1 MRVTEI
7 PLEDRILLIGP
18 PGIGK
23 TEIVRQKAEEEA
35 KAMGRKFID
44 LNSVTPE
51 ELDEIERSPSD
62 YYAFLPLHAPHL
74 MPEDISIPDV
84 SLFKESTKRGVD
96 FLAPRRLAVLGLPG
110 IAGVLFIDEI
120 TNVQRRDALTLLF
133 AIIQEKRVGW
143 SLKLSDGVK
152 VIAAGNPPE
161 TSSVALLLPAP
172 LVNRLTVIEVEPPT
186 VDEWCVY
193 MEKKYGFDETLGR
206 ICAFLH
212 ANPDVFAKAPN
223 EIETLTNYPTPRA
236 WEAVYTLVK
245 KYGVHEELVRGRI
258 GTEVAMLF
266 TTFMSVTLSEHEI
279 AEVARK
285 PERYEELGIEKKV
298 LLMHWL
304 ANNFKRPEFRSIFK
318 HIVERHE
325 DDAVA
330 VIKMS
335 PNRRELIMMHLDML
349 KKLVDKLS
357 NLGEQPWSP

>member
-7 PLEDRILLIGP
+7 PLEDRLLLLGA

-23 TEIVRQKAEEEA
+23 TEIIKQKAEEEA
-35 KAMGRKFID
+35 KAMGRKFVD
-44 LNSVTPE
+44 LNSATPE
-51 ELDEIERSPSD
+51 ELDAIERSPSD

-143 SLKLSDGVK
+143 SLRLADGVK
-152 VIAAGNPPE
+152 VVAAGNPPE

-186 VDEWCVY
+186 VDEWCAY
-193 MEKKYGFDETLGR
+193 MEKKYGYDEVLGK

-212 ANPDVFAKAPN
+212 ANPDMLLKQPN
-223 EIETLTNYPTPRA
+223 EVETLSNYPTPRA
-236 WEAVYTLVK
+236 WEAVYVLVR
-245 KYGVHEELVRGRI
+245 KYGAHEELVKGRI
-258 GTEVAMLF
+258 GPEAAMLF
-266 TTFMSVTLSEHEI
+266 VTFMRATLSEHEI
-279 AEVARK
+279 SEIAKA
-285 PERYEELGIEKKV
+285 PEKYEELRIEKKI

-304 ANNFKRPEFRSIFK
+304 ANNYKRPEFKSIFK
-318 HIVERHE
+318 YIIEKHE

-335 PNRRELIMMHLDML
+335 PNRRELVKMHLDVL
-349 KKLVDKLS
+349 KKLVSKLS
-357 NLGEQPWSP
+357 NLDE